1 MNHSE
6 GTRDS
11 TTVRSVAVVAG
22 VSTATA
28 ARALGGYGTVS
39 DKTRQK
45 VQEAADQ
52 IGYRPNRLAR
62 SMITGKTKTLGLVI
76 ADIENSFFASASRGF
91 ADAARSAGYDVLI
104 ANTDEE
110 PGMEQSAVRSLI
122 ERRVDGIVV
131 SPASARITNHL
142 ERAVSDGIPLVL
154 LDRHLK
160 GFPADSVLVNSKEA
174 SRTAMTHLI
183 EHGHSRIGIL
193 TGTSPAH
200 PAGEGARPLDLISS
214 GQERLQGYRA
224 ALKAAGLPVRP
235 EYVKCGDFH
244 REASADLTHE
254 LLALTEPPT
263 ALLATDSVITL
274 GALTALHDAG
284 LRIPT
289 DISLIGI
296 DDAEWATVVNPPLT
310 VVAQPAYELG
320 ELAAQRVLERVQGG
334 SSRPRRRNLPTR
346 LIIRKSVAAPS
357 RKR

>member
-1 MNHSE
+1 M
-6 GTRDS
+6 TR
-11 TTVRSVAVVAG
+11 
-22 VSTATA
+22 
-28 ARALGGYGTVS
+28 L
-39 DKTRQK
+39 K
-45 VQEAADQ
+45 VQAAADE

-91 ADAARSAGYDVLI
+91 ADAARRAGYDVLI

-131 SPASARITNHL
+131 APASAKIINHL
-142 ERAVSDGIPLVL
+142 ERAVHEGLPLVL

-174 SRTAMTHLI
+174 ARVAVDHLI
-183 EHGHSRIGIL
+183 EHGHSCIGIV

-200 PAGEGARPLDLISS
+200 PATEGSRSLDLISS
-214 GQERLQGYRA
+214 GQERIQGYRA
-224 ALKAAGLPVRP
+224 ALKAAGIDVRL
-235 EYVKCGDFH
+235 EYIKTGDFH
-244 REASADLTHE
+244 RQASKDLTNE
-254 LLALTEPPT
+254 LLALDEPPT
-263 ALLATDSVITL
+263 AILTTDSVITL

-284 LRIPT
+284 KRIPA
-289 DISLIGI
+289 DISLVGI

-320 ELAAQRVLERVQGG
+320 ELAAQRVVERIQG
-334 SSRPRRRNLPTR
+334 STTRPRRRNLPTQ
-346 LIIRKSVAAPS
+346 LIIRESVGAPP
-357 RKR
+357 RTR